1 MNRIDEDLIKRQA
14 RQLIVRFNDDLMVE
28 KVGDDYHVMVWCG
41 GAGVWISYNVF
52 KIMEEA
58 IAWADVLFTE
68 RKHGI
73 GVDDE

>member
-14 RQLIVRFNDDLMVE
+14 RQLIVRFNNELIVE
-28 KVGDDYHVMVWCG
+28 KVGDDYHVMVRCG
-41 GAGVWISYNVF
+41 DTWISYNVF

-58 IAWADVLFTE
+58 IAWADDLFTE

-73 GVDDE
+73 GVDDEQ